1 MGCDPD
7 NEAAVN
13 QLLAIKNRPVEKGL
27 ILLGSSFEQLSPYIN
42 TKQISAEQL
51 DNILARW
58 PNGITQVLPASKKAQ
73 TFITGQFTSI
83 AVRITTQADVVALC
97 SSTGKPIVSTSA
109 NLSGQ
114 PPCTTWQQ
122 VDQTLGAKV
131 GYIIQGKT
139 LGFKQPSQIINGITG
154 EVFRS

>member
-1 MGCDPD
+1 MFALYLLFLCLIEGGFFAHYNLVKGRAKDSTNKVFWQSAGIVRIAKKIIKSLNVIDKRALNAYNSGQVLAYPTEAVFGLGCDPD

-58 PNGITQVLPASKKAQ
+58 PNGITQVLHSK
-73 TFITGQFTSI
+73 
-83 AVRITTQADVVALC
+83 
-97 SSTGKPIVSTSA
+97 
-109 NLSGQ
+109 
-114 PPCTTWQQ
+114 
-122 VDQTLGAKV
+122 
-131 GYIIQGKT
+131 
-139 LGFKQPSQIINGITG
+139 
-154 EVFRS
+154 